1 MPAKIIDGRKI
12 SAEIGE
18 ELRHIVEAMAKKNIV
33 PGLAMILVGE
43 DPASL
48 TYIGNKTRLCAKLGI
63 YSETIRLSTGV
74 SLSRILKI
82 VKGLNERSD
91 IHGILVQLPLPA
103 HLKADLVLEAIL
115 PIKDVDG
122 LHPINSGRMMVGDPM
137 FLPCTPAGIQQL
149 LVRTGNDPGGK
160 HVVILGRSAT
170 VGKPLAN
177 LLLAKG
183 KGANATVT
191 VCHTGTRDVSVHS
204 CSADILV
211 VAIGRPQAITGK
223 MIKEGAVVI
232 DVGIHRQPDA
242 QTPRGYTLVGDVDFS
257 SAREVASWITPVPGG
272 VGPMTV
278 VMLMVNTV
286 RAAQLQREGGSQSN
300 TVRSEQHP

>member
-1 MPAKIIDGRKI
+1 
-12 SAEIGE
+12 
-18 ELRHIVEAMAKKNIV
+18 
-33 PGLAMILVGE
+33 
-43 DPASL
+43 
-48 TYIGNKTRLCAKLGI
+48 
-63 YSETIRLSTGV
+63 
-74 SLSRILKI
+74 
-82 VKGLNERSD
+82 
-91 IHGILVQLPLPA
+91 
-103 HLKADLVLEAIL
+103 
-115 PIKDVDG
+115 
-122 LHPINSGRMMVGDPM
+122 M
-137 FLPCTPAGIQQL
+137 FLPCTPAGVQQL

-177 LLLAKG
+177 MLLAKG

-242 QTPRGYTLVGDVDFS
+242 QKPRGYTLVGDVDFS

-286 RAAQLQREGGSQSN
+286 RAAQLQREGGS
-300 TVRSEQHP
+300 